1 MDLNQLEAFSA
12 VMTIG
17 SVTGAG
23 RSLGRSQPAVSKA
36 IQDLEGELGYALF
49 DRNGPRVTPTDKAF
63 LLYEEVERSLV
74 GLRTIRQRADEIGRE
89 ELQPIHLVATPALA
103 STIAPAALRLLQ
115 PQGLPEH
122 IHLRSAS
129 AEQVVHSV
137 LHRTVSLGLTSL
149 PVAHRGLDL
158 HWIGQ
163 APCVA
168 VMRADHALAALAT
181 VSIDSLRQQRLIT
194 MSNRYRLRQR
204 IDMALG
210 QDKPLAVAIET
221 NTSFNAI
228 MAAHAGLGVAL
239 VEPITALG
247 MPIEGLAVRPLA
259 VNIPFYFGVVTP
271 FGKPVDGV
279 TQALIAAIET
289 AAQNI
294 LHGFVKR
301 AAGDHD
307 DLL

>member
-1 MDLNQLEAFSA
+1 
-12 VMTIG
+12 
-17 SVTGAG
+17 
-23 RSLGRSQPAVSKA
+23 
-36 IQDLEGELGYALF
+36 
-49 DRNGPRVTPTDKAF
+49 
-63 LLYEEVERSLV
+63 
-74 GLRTIRQRADEIGRE
+74 
-89 ELQPIHLVATPALA
+89 
-103 STIAPAALRLLQ
+103 
-115 PQGLPEH
+115 
-122 IHLRSAS
+122 
-129 AEQVVHSV
+129 
-137 LHRTVSLGLTSL
+137 
-149 PVAHRGLDL
+149 
-158 HWIGQ
+158 
-163 APCVA
+163 
-168 VMRADHALAALAT
+168 